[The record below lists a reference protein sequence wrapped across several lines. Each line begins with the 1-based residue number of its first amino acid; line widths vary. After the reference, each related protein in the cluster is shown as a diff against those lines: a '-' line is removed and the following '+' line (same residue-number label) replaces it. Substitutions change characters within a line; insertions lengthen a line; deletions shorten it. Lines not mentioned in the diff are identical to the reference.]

1 MTNFVLNSAVS
12 QNQECDHLVDKKKS
26 RKSSKKDDEYVEI
39 VLFKSDT
46 CAFCPRA
53 EEVVRETIDDF
64 GSGLFKLKII
74 NVSENPEAAE
84 EYGIFALPTIMIGG
98 VSVTGIPEPDML
110 MKMVLGAKV
119 MSKKRVES
127 K

>member
-1 MTNFVLNSAVS
+1 MTKEQEDNSS
-12 QNQECDHLVDKKKS
+12 EDT
-26 RKSSKKDDEYVEI
+26 DERIEV

-53 EEVVRETIDDF
+53 EEVIRETIEDF
-64 GSGLFKLKII
+64 GPEAFRLNII

-84 EYGIFALPTIMIGG
+84 EYGIFALPTVMISG
-98 VSVTGIPEPDML
+98 VSVTGIPEPEML

-119 MSKKRVES
+119 ISKRKKGES
-127 K
+127 DE

>member
-1 MTNFVLNSAVS
+1 M
-12 QNQECDHLVDKKKS
+12 DKKNS
-26 RKSSKKDDEYVEI
+26 RKSSKQNDDLIDI

-53 EEVVRETIDDF
+53 EEVVRQTIEDF
-64 GSGLFKLKII
+64 GSAIFNLKII

-84 EYGIFALPTIMIGG
+84 KYGIFALPTVMIGG

-110 MKMVLGAKV
+110 MKMVLGVKV
-119 MSKKRVES
+119 MTKKKSES

>member
-1 MTNFVLNSAVS
+1 LA
-12 QNQECDHLVDKKKS
+12 DKKK
-26 RKSSKKDDEYVEI
+26 RKASTKKVAEKIEV
-39 VLFKSDT
+39 VLFKSDS

-53 EEVVRETIDDF
+53 EEVVRGAIEDF
-64 GSGLFKLKII
+64 GSDVFTLKVI

-84 EYGIFALPTIMIGG
+84 EFGIFALPTIMIGG

-119 MSKKRVES
+119 MTKKKVGSK
-127 K
+127 

>member
-1 MTNFVLNSAVS
+1 MNKE
-12 QNQECDHLVDKKKS
+12 QEEI
-26 RKSSKKDDEYVEI
+26 SSEDTDERIEV

-53 EEVVRETIDDF
+53 EEVIRETIEEF
-64 GSGLFKLKII
+64 GPEAFKLNII

-84 EYGIFALPTIMIGG
+84 EYGIFALPTVMISG
-98 VSVTGIPEPDML
+98 VSVTGIPEPEML

-119 MSKKRVES
+119 ISKKKSES
-127 K
+127 NE

>member
-1 MTNFVLNSAVS
+1 VTNFVLNSAVS

>member
-1 MTNFVLNSAVS
+1 MNKE
-12 QNQECDHLVDKKKS
+12 QEEI
-26 RKSSKKDDEYVEI
+26 SSEDTDERIEV

-53 EEVVRETIDDF
+53 EEVVRETIEDF
-64 GSGLFKLKII
+64 GPEAFRLNII

-84 EYGIFALPTIMIGG
+84 EYGIFALPTVMIAG
-98 VSVTGIPEPDML
+98 VSVTGIPEPEML

-119 MSKKRVES
+119 ISKKKKDES
-127 K
+127 NE

>member
-1 MTNFVLNSAVS
+1 
-12 QNQECDHLVDKKKS
+12 VDKKKS
-26 RKSSKKDDEYVEI
+26 RKSSIKADDLIEI

-53 EEVVRETIDDF
+53 EEVVRETIEDF
-64 GSGLFKLKII
+64 GSAIFNLRIV

-84 EYGIFALPTIMIGG
+84 EYGIFALPTVMIGG

-110 MKMVLGAKV
+110 MKMVLGAGVKIKKKGV
-119 MSKKRVES
+119 SK
-127 K
+127 

>member
-1 MTNFVLNSAVS
+1 MA
-12 QNQECDHLVDKKKS
+12 DKKK
-26 RKSSKKDDEYVEI
+26 RKVSTKKDDPEMIEV
-39 VLFKSDT
+39 VFFKSDT

-53 EEVVRETIDDF
+53 EEVIRTTIEDF
-64 GSGLFKLKII
+64 GSDVFTLKII

-84 EYGIFALPTIMIGG
+84 EFGIFALPTVMIGG

-119 MSKKRVES
+119 ITKKKVRSK
-127 K
+127 